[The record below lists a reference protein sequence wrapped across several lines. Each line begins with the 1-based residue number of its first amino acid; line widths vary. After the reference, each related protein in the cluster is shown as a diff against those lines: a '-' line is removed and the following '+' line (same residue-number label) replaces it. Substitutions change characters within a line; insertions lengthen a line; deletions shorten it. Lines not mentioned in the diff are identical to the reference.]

1 MITPGEL
8 ARLLEIPAPTEE
20 QARVIEAPMA
30 PMAVIAGAGS
40 GKSET
45 MAARVVWLVANG
57 FVRPERV
64 LGLTFTRK
72 AAAELGVRVR
82 KRLDK
87 LREVL
92 PGDELERLGGEALFD
107 GEPMVSTYHSYAARL
122 FGDHALREALEPT
135 MRLISP
141 AVAWQICSRVVDAY
155 NGPMDRIDWQPDT
168 VTKAVMELAG
178 DLAEHLRTAEDVRKV
193 GAWLDE
199 RFAAVKKPLKAQRDI
214 LAKHAVREQLM
225 PLIEAYARA
234 KADREVIDH
243 GDQMALAARI
253 AFKHPEVGMIERSR
267 FSVVLLDEYQDTSQ
281 AQLVLLRSLFTGG
294 HPVTAVGDPCQSI
307 YGWRGASA
315 GNLLR
320 FAYDFPLQPGVNG
333 GRPVPAPVVQ
343 LSRSFRNGEQILE
356 AAAKVQE
363 ELRVETKAVPRLIPG
378 AGREGRG
385 RVECALFHTVE
396 DESDRIAARIA
407 GLMAADP
414 ETAPDGGP
422 QAEPLRYSDIAVLA
436 RKRSQFPLIRRA
448 LEARGIPVEVV
459 GLGGLLTVPEVQ
471 DVVATL
477 RVMHDPTAGASLARL
492 LTGPRW
498 RLGPRDLVALGR
510 RARTLAQ
517 DSARDITPPEKPSSG
532 EAPTATPPA
541 DTSTSAASPDAA
553 SSGAV
558 PPGAVPPGAVS
569 PGAVQ
574 SGAVQSGAVPPG
586 AVQSGAV
593 SSGAVPPGVASS
605 GAVSLGAV
613 SSDGV
618 APGEAGPSGEAG
630 PEPVDDPLRQLVGEL
645 NQETG
650 SLVDALDDLG
660 PAEAYS
666 PEGCGRLRR
675 LRDELRGLRSQVGLP
690 LPDLVNEVERALGLD
705 IEVAA
710 RSGLDPVTARADLD
724 AFIDAAATFAG
735 DAEDPTLGA
744 FLAYL
749 KAAETEEFGLEAGR
763 VGETD
768 SVKLLTV
775 HASKGL
781 EWPVVVVP
789 GLSYAPQKNGGPAK
803 GSIFPSPPQN
813 ATRWTANPRVLP
825 FMLRGD
831 RADLPALTGLEKDD
845 LAAFDQACA
854 ERDLREERRL
864 AYVAVTRASS
874 LLITTGYWWGSS
886 GRPLGPSPFLEEIR
900 AICVAGAGSVAVWTD
915 PPEEGAEN
923 PLLAD
928 PEEAQWPLEP
938 GERGQSDITARE
950 RYEAVVEGARMVED
964 EMAGRTRHW
973 AGDAGLSDADRAR
986 MTAWAR
992 DVELLLAERDRGRG
1006 GDGLLVDLPA
1016 HLSVSSLVS
1025 LARDPAALARQI
1037 RRPMPRPPAPYARR
1051 GTAFH
1056 AWLEGRWGQQRLLDP
1071 DELPGAADEGAAD
1084 DAHFA
1089 RLRTRFEES
1098 EWASREPLDIEVPFE
1113 TIIGD
1118 RLIRGRMDAV
1128 FRSPGGGYEVVDWKT
1143 GSPPSGDEARFV
1155 SVQLA
1160 AYRLAWAELTGV
1172 DVAQVS
1178 AAFHYV
1184 SANVTVRPADL
1195 LDAAGL
1201 AALLDGVPA
1210 V

>member
-8 ARLLEIPAPTEE
+8 ARLLEIPEPTEE

-92 PGDELERLGGEALFD
+92 PADELERLGGEALFD

-155 NGPMDRIDWQPDT
+155 DGPMDRIEWQPDT
-168 VTKAVMELAG
+168 VTKAVMELSG
-178 DLAEHLRTAEDVRKV
+178 DLSEHLRTADDVRKV

-199 RFAAVKKPLKAQRDI
+199 RFAALKKPLKAQRDI
-214 LAKHAVREQLM
+214 LARQAVREQMM
-225 PLIEAYARA
+225 PLIEKYGRA

-253 AFKHPEVGMIERSR
+253 AYRHPEVGMIERSR

-281 AQLVLLRSLFTGG
+281 AQLVLLKSLFAGG

-320 FAYDFPLQPGVNG
+320 FAYDFPAQPAVGS

-356 AAAKVQE
+356 AAARIQE
-363 ELRVETKAVPRLIPG
+363 ELRAETEAVPRLIPG

-385 RVECALFHTVE
+385 RVECALFETVE
-396 DESDRIAARIA
+396 DEADRIAGRIA
-407 GLMAADP
+407 GLMTGDP
-414 ETAPDGGP
+414 GVAPDGGP
-422 QAEPLRYSDIAVLA
+422 QPEPLKYSDVAVLA
-436 RKRSQFPLIRRA
+436 RKRSQFPLVRRA

-510 RARTLAQ
+510 RARALAQ
-517 DSARDITPPEKPSSG
+517 ESARDVTPPERPADEPSETAG
-532 EAPTATPPA
+532 DAPDAPEAP
-541 DTSTSAASPDAA
+541 
-553 SSGAV
+553 
-558 PPGAVPPGAVS
+558 
-569 PGAVQ
+569 
-574 SGAVQSGAVPPG
+574 
-586 AVQSGAV
+586 
-593 SSGAVPPGVASS
+593 
-605 GAVSLGAV
+605 
-613 SSDGV
+613 
-618 APGEAGPSGEAG
+618 
-630 PEPVDDPLRQLVGEL
+630 DDPLRQLVSEL

-660 PAEAYS
+660 APEAYS
-666 PEGCGRLRR
+666 PEGYGRLRR

-789 GLSYAPQKNGGPAK
+789 GLSYVPQKNGGPAK

-831 RADLPALTGLEKDD
+831 RADLPPLNGLEKDD
-845 LAAFDQACA
+845 LAAFDQACS

-886 GRPLGPSPFLEEIR
+886 GRPLGPSPFLEEVR
-900 AICVAGAGSVAVWTD
+900 AVCLAGAGTVAVWAD
-915 PPEEGAEN
+915 PPEEGETN

-928 PEEAQWPLEP
+928 PEEAQWPIAP
-938 GERGQSDITARE
+938 GERGRTDASARE
-950 RYEAVVEGARMVED
+950 RYEAVVEAARMVED
-964 EMAGRTRHW
+964 AMAGRNRLW
-973 AGDAGLSDADRAR
+973 AGDDGLSGADRGR

-1006 GDGLLVDLPA
+1006 GDGLLVELPA

-1056 AWLEGRWGQQRLLDP
+1056 TWLEGRWGQQRLLDP

-1084 DAHFA
+1084 DAHLV
-1089 RLRTRFEES
+1089 RLQERFEES
-1098 EWASREPLDIEVPFE
+1098 EWAAREPLDIEVPFE

-1118 RLIRGRMDAV
+1118 RLVRGRMDAV
-1128 FRSPGGGYEVVDWKT
+1128 FRRRGGGYEVVDWKT
-1143 GSPPSGDEARFV
+1143 GRPPSGDEARFA

-1160 AYRLAWAELTGV
+1160 AYRLAWAELAGV
-1172 DVAQVS
+1172 DVGEVS

-1184 SANVTVRPADL
+1184 AANTTVRPADL

-1201 AALLDGVPA
+1201 TALLESVPA
-1210 V
+1210 A

>member
-1 MITPGEL
+1 MITPAEL
-8 ARLLEIPAPTEE
+8 ARLLEIPEPTDE

-72 AAAELGVRVR
+72 AASELGARVR
-82 KRLDK
+82 KRLDR

-92 PGDELERLGGEALFD
+92 PADELERLGGDALFD

-155 NGPMDRIDWQPDT
+155 DGPMDRVDWQPDT
-168 VTKAVMELAG
+168 VTKAVMDLAG

-193 GAWLDE
+193 GRWLDE
-199 RFAAVKKPLKAQRDI
+199 RFAALEKPLKAQRDI
-214 LAKHAVREQLM
+214 LDKHAVREQLM
-225 PLIEAYARA
+225 PLVEAYGRA
-234 KADREVIDH
+234 KAEREVIDH

-253 AFKHPEVGMIERSR
+253 AHRHPEVGMIERSR

-281 AQLVLLRSLFTGG
+281 AQLVLLKSLFGGG

-320 FAYDFPLQPGVNG
+320 FAHDFPLRPGGPG

-343 LSRSFRNGEQILE
+343 LSRSFRNGERILE
-356 AAAKVQE
+356 AAARVQD
-363 ELRVETKAVPRLIPG
+363 ELRAETKAVPRLVPG

-385 RVECALFHTVE
+385 RVECALFETVE
-396 DESDRIAARIA
+396 EEADRIAARIA
-407 GLMAADP
+407 GLMAGDP

-448 LEARGIPVEVV
+448 LEARGVPVEVV

-510 RARTLAQ
+510 RARALAQ
-517 DSARDITPPEKPSSG
+517 EAARDVTPPDGPDGPDAG
-532 EAPTATPPA
+532 EG
-541 DTSTSAASPDAA
+541 AASEEPG
-553 SSGAV
+553 GA
-558 PPGAVPPGAVS
+558 PP
-569 PGAVQ
+569 Q
-574 SGAVQSGAVPPG
+574 
-586 AVQSGAV
+586 
-593 SSGAVPPGVASS
+593 
-605 GAVSLGAV
+605 
-613 SSDGV
+613 DGD
-618 APGEAGPSGEAG
+618 G
-630 PEPVDDPLRQLVGEL
+630 DDPLRRLVGEL
-645 NQETG
+645 NEETG

-660 PAEAYS
+660 PPEAYS
-666 PEGCGRLRR
+666 PEGYGRLRR
-675 LRDELRGLRSQVGLP
+675 LRDELRALRSQVGLP
-690 LPDLVNEVERALGLD
+690 LPDLVGEVERALGLD

-724 AFIDAAATFAG
+724 AFIDAAAAFAG

-781 EWPVVVVP
+781 EWPVVIVP
-789 GLSYAPQKNGGPAK
+789 GLSYVPRKDGGPAK

-831 RADLPALTGLEKDD
+831 RADLPALNGLEKDD
-845 LAAFDQACA
+845 LAAFDRACA

-874 LLITTGYWWGSS
+874 LLIATGYWWGSS
-886 GRPLGPSPFLEEIR
+886 GRPLGPSPFLEEVR
-900 AICVAGAGSVAVWTD
+900 EVCLAGAGSVAAWAD
-915 PPEEGAEN
+915 PPEEGATN
-923 PLLAD
+923 PLLDD
-928 PEEAQWPLEP
+928 PDEAQWPVAP
-938 GERGQSDITARE
+938 GDRGRSTVSARE
-950 RYEAVVEGARMVED
+950 RYEAVVEAARMVED
-964 EMAGRTRHW
+964 AMAGRTRHW

-1006 GDGLLVDLPA
+1006 GDGALVELPA
-1016 HLSVSSLVS
+1016 RLSVSSLVS

-1056 AWLEGRWGQQRLLDP
+1056 AWLESRWGQQRLLDP

-1084 DAHFA
+1084 DAQLE
-1089 RLRTRFEES
+1089 RLRARFEES
-1098 EWASREPLDIEVPFE
+1098 EWASREPVDIEVPFE
-1113 TIIGD
+1113 TVIGD
-1118 RLIRGRMDAV
+1118 RLVRGRMDAV
-1128 FRSPGGGYEVVDWKT
+1128 FRSPDGGYEVVDWKT

-1160 AYRLAWAELTGV
+1160 AYRLAWAELAGV
-1172 DVAQVS
+1172 DVERVS

-1184 SANVTVRPADL
+1184 AANVTVRPADL
-1195 LDAAGL
+1195 LDAEGL
-1201 AALLDGVPA
+1201 AALLESIPA
-1210 V
+1210 A

>member
-8 ARLLEIPAPTEE
+8 ARLLEIPEPTDE
-20 QARVIEAPMA
+20 QARVIEAPLA

-72 AAAELGVRVR
+72 AAAELGARVR
-82 KRLDK
+82 KRLDT

-92 PGDELERLGGEALFD
+92 PGDELERLGGDALFD

-135 MRLISP
+135 MRLVSP

-155 NGPMDRIDWQPDT
+155 DGPMDRVDWQPDT
-168 VTKAVMELAG
+168 VTKAVMDLAG
-178 DLAEHLRTAEDVRKV
+178 DLSEHLRTPEDVRKV

-199 RFAAVKKPLKAQRDI
+199 RFAAVQKPLKAQRDI

-225 PLIEAYARA
+225 PLVEAYGRA
-234 KADREVIDH
+234 KAGREVIDH
-243 GDQMALAARI
+243 GDQMALSARI
-253 AFKHPEVGMIERSR
+253 AYKHPEVGMIERSR

-281 AQLVLLRSLFTGG
+281 AQLVLLKSLFAGG

-320 FAYDFPLQPGVNG
+320 FAHDFPLRPGDSG

-343 LSRSFRNGEQILE
+343 LSRSFRNGERILE
-356 AAAKVQE
+356 AAATVQE
-363 ELRVETKAVPRLIPG
+363 ELRAETKAVPRLIPG

-385 RVECALFHTVE
+385 RVECALLPTVE
-396 DESDRIAARIA
+396 DEADRIAARIA
-407 GLMAADP
+407 QLIAAGAG
-414 ETAPDGGP
+414 TAPDGGP
-422 QAEPLRYSDIAVLA
+422 QPEPLRYADVAVLA
-436 RKRSQFPLIRRA
+436 RKRSQFPLLRRA

-510 RARTLAQ
+510 RARVLAQ
-517 DSARDITPPEKPSSG
+517 DAARDVTPPEKP
-532 EAPTATPPA
+532 
-541 DTSTSAASPDAA
+541 
-553 SSGAV
+553 
-558 PPGAVPPGAVS
+558 
-569 PGAVQ
+569 
-574 SGAVQSGAVPPG
+574 
-586 AVQSGAV
+586 
-593 SSGAVPPGVASS
+593 
-605 GAVSLGAV
+605 
-613 SSDGV
+613 
-618 APGEAGPSGEAG
+618 EAGEG
-630 PEPVDDPLRQLVGEL
+630 PEPEAPGDQPAQPEQPAQPAQDGEDPLRQLVSEL

-660 PAEAYS
+660 PPDSYS
-666 PEGCGRLRR
+666 PEGYGRLRR
-675 LRDELRGLRSQVGLP
+675 LRDELRTLRGQVGLP

-789 GLSYAPQKNGGPAK
+789 GLAYAPQKNGAPAK

-831 RADLPALTGLEKDD
+831 RADLPPLTGLEKDD
-845 LAAFDQACA
+845 LAAFDRACL

-874 LLITTGYWWGSS
+874 LLIATGYWWGSS
-886 GRPLGPSPFLEEIR
+886 GRPLGPSPFLEEVR
-900 AICVAGAGSVAVWTD
+900 AVCLAGAGSVALWAD
-915 PPEEGAEN
+915 PPEEGAAN
-923 PLLAD
+923 PLLAEPD
-928 PEEAQWPLEP
+928 EGQWPVAP
-938 GERGQSDITARE
+938 GDRGRSDVSARD
-950 RYEAVVEGARMVED
+950 RYEAVVEAARMVGD

-973 AGDAGLSDADRAR
+973 AGDTGLADADRAR

-1006 GDGLLVDLPA
+1006 GDGLLVELPA

-1056 AWLEGRWGQQRLLDP
+1056 AWLESRWGQQRLLDP

-1084 DAHFA
+1084 DAHLE
-1089 RLRTRFEES
+1089 RLRSRFEES
-1098 EWASREPLDIEVPFE
+1098 EWAAREPLDIEVPFE

-1118 RLIRGRMDAV
+1118 RLVRGRMDAV
-1128 FRSPGGGYEVVDWKT
+1128 FRSGGGGYEVVDWKT
-1143 GSPPSGDEARFV
+1143 GKPPSGDEERFAA
-1155 SVQLA
+1155 VQLA
-1160 AYRLAWAELTGV
+1160 AYRLAWAELAGV
-1172 DVAQVS
+1172 DVEQVS

-1184 SANVTVRPADL
+1184 AANVTVRPADL

-1210 V
+1210 A

>member
-82 KRLDK
+82 KRLDR

-155 NGPMDRIDWQPDT
+155 HGPMDRIDWQPDT
-168 VTKAVMELAG
+168 VTKAVMELSG
-178 DLAEHLRTAEDVRKV
+178 DLSEHLRTAEDVRRV

-199 RFAAVKKPLKAQRDI
+199 RLAVVKKPLKAQRDI

-225 PLIEAYARA
+225 PLIEAYGRA

-253 AFKHPEVGMIERSR
+253 AYKHPEVGMIERSR

-281 AQLVLLRSLFTGG
+281 AQLVLLTSLFAGG

-320 FAYDFPLQPGVNG
+320 FAHDFPLQPAAAPG
-333 GRPVPAPVVQ
+333 GRPVAAPVVQ

-356 AAAKVQE
+356 AAARVQE
-363 ELRVETKAVPRLIPG
+363 ELRAETRSVPRLIPG

-385 RVECALFHTVE
+385 RVECALFPTVE
-396 DESDRIAARIA
+396 DEADRVAARIA
-407 GLMAADP
+407 GLMAGDP

-422 QAEPLRYSDIAVLA
+422 QAEPLRYSDVAVLA

-510 RARTLAQ
+510 RARALAQ
-517 DSARDITPPEKPSSG
+517 ESARDITRPDPAPAAAPEEGPGPAAPGEGLGPASG
-532 EAPTATPPA
+532 TVLGSVSTAEPGPASATAPGPASGATSG
-541 DTSTSAASPDAA
+541 DESGAAPREGADAA
-553 SSGAV
+553 SDA
-558 PPGAVPPGAVS
+558 AF
-569 PGAVQ
+569 
-574 SGAVQSGAVPPG
+574 
-586 AVQSGAV
+586 
-593 SSGAVPPGVASS
+593 GVASVE
-605 GAVSLGAV
+605 GTGEG
-613 SSDGV
+613 DG
-618 APGEAGPSGEAG
+618 G
-630 PEPVDDPLRQLVGEL
+630 DDPLRQLVSEL

-660 PAEAYS
+660 PPDAFS
-666 PEGCGRLRR
+666 PEGYGRLRR
-675 LRDELRGLRSQVGLP
+675 LRDELRALRGQVGLP
-690 LPDLVNEVERALGLD
+690 LPDLANEVERALGLD

-789 GLSYAPQKNGGPAK
+789 GLAYTPQKNGSPAK

-845 LAAFDQACA
+845 LSVFDQACS

-886 GRPLGPSPFLEEIR
+886 GRPLGPSPFLEEVR
-900 AICVAGAGSVAVWTD
+900 AVCLAGAGSVAVWAD
-915 PPEEGAEN
+915 PPEEGAAN

-928 PEEAQWPLEP
+928 PEEAQWPIAP
-938 GERGQSDITARE
+938 GERGRSDLSARA

-973 AGDAGLSDADRAR
+973 AGDTGLSDADRGR

-1006 GDGLLVDLPA
+1006 GDGLLVELPA

-1056 AWLEGRWGQQRLLDP
+1056 TWLEGRWGQQRLLDP

-1084 DAHFA
+1084 DAHLA
-1089 RLRTRFEES
+1089 TLRERFERS
-1098 EWASREPLDIEVPFE
+1098 EWAAREPLDIEVPFE

-1118 RLIRGRMDAV
+1118 RLVRGRMDAV
-1128 FRSPGGGYEVVDWKT
+1128 FRSRDGGYEVVDWKT
-1143 GSPPSGDEARFV
+1143 GAPPRGDEARF
-1155 SVQLA
+1155 SAVQLA
-1160 AYRLAWAELTGV
+1160 AYRLAWAELAGV
-1172 DVAQVS
+1172 DVARVS

-1184 SANVTVRPADL
+1184 SAEVTVRPADL

-1210 V
+1210 A

>member
-8 ARLLEIPAPTEE
+8 ARLLEIPAPTDE

-155 NGPMDRIDWQPDT
+155 NGPMDRIEWQPDT
-168 VTKAVMELAG
+168 VTKAVMELSG
-178 DLAEHLRTAEDVRKV
+178 DLSEHLRTAEDVRKV
-193 GAWLDE
+193 GTWLDE
-199 RFAAVKKPLKAQRDI
+199 RFAMVKKPLKAQRDI

-225 PLIEAYARA
+225 PLIGAYGRA

-253 AFKHPEVGMIERSR
+253 AHKHPEVGLIERSR

-281 AQLVLLRSLFTGG
+281 AQLVLLKSLFAAG

-320 FAYDFPLQPGVNG
+320 FAYDFPSQQGVAG
-333 GRPVPAPVVQ
+333 ARPVPAPVVQ

-356 AAAKVQE
+356 AAARVQE
-363 ELRVETKAVPRLIPG
+363 ELRAETKAVPRLIPG

-385 RVECALFHTVE
+385 RVECALFPTVE
-396 DESDRIAARIA
+396 DEADRVAARIA

-422 QAEPLRYSDIAVLA
+422 QPEPLQYSDVAVLA

-477 RVMHDPTAGASLARL
+477 RAMHDPTAGASLARL

-517 DSARDITPPEKPSSG
+517 EAARDVTPPEKTAGPSN
-532 EAPTATPPA
+532 APSDAPPGVSS
-541 DTSTSAASPDAA
+541 DA
-553 SSGAV
+553 SSG
-558 PPGAVPPGAVS
+558 
-569 PGAVQ
+569 
-574 SGAVQSGAVPPG
+574 
-586 AVQSGAV
+586 
-593 SSGAVPPGVASS
+593 
-605 GAVSLGAV
+605 V
-613 SSDGV
+613 SSDGPPDV
-618 APGEAGPSGEAG
+618 SSDAPSGGEGDGAG
-630 PEPVDDPLRQLVGEL
+630 AADDPLRQLVSEL

-660 PAEAYS
+660 PRETYS
-666 PEGCGRLRR
+666 PEGFGRLRR
-675 LRDELRGLRSQVGLP
+675 LRDELRMLRSQVGLP

-763 VGETD
+763 VGETN

-789 GLSYAPQKNGGPAK
+789 GLSFVPQKNGAPAK

-831 RADLPALTGLEKDD
+831 RADLPPLTGLEKDD
-845 LAAFDQACA
+845 LAAFDQACS

-874 LLITTGYWWGSS
+874 LLVTTGYWWGAS
-886 GRPLGPSPFLEEIR
+886 GRPLGPSPFLEEVR
-900 AICVAGAGSVAVWTD
+900 AVCLAGAGSVAVWAE

-928 PEEAQWPLEP
+928 PDEAQWPTAP
-938 GERGQSDITARE
+938 GERGQSDISARA
-950 RYEAVVEGARMVED
+950 RYEAVVEAARMVED
-964 EMAGRTRHW
+964 EMTGRTRHW
-973 AGDAGLSDADRAR
+973 AGDTGLSEADRGR

-1006 GDGLLVDLPA
+1006 GDGLLVELPA

-1037 RRPMPRPPAPYARR
+1037 RRPM
-1051 GTAFH
+1051 
-1056 AWLEGRWGQQRLLDP
+1056 
-1071 DELPGAADEGAAD
+1071 
-1084 DAHFA
+1084 
-1089 RLRTRFEES
+1089 
-1098 EWASREPLDIEVPFE
+1098 
-1113 TIIGD
+1113 
-1118 RLIRGRMDAV
+1118 
-1128 FRSPGGGYEVVDWKT
+1128 
-1143 GSPPSGDEARFV
+1143 
-1155 SVQLA
+1155 
-1160 AYRLAWAELTGV
+1160 
-1172 DVAQVS
+1172 
-1178 AAFHYV
+1178 
-1184 SANVTVRPADL
+1184 
-1195 LDAAGL
+1195 
-1201 AALLDGVPA
+1201 
-1210 V
+1210 

>member
-8 ARLLEIPAPTEE
+8 ARLLEIPEPTKE

-155 NGPMDRIDWQPDT
+155 HGPMDRIEWQPDT

-178 DLAEHLRTAEDVRKV
+178 DLSEHLRTADDVRKV
-193 GAWLDE
+193 GTWLDE
-199 RFAAVKKPLKAQRDI
+199 RFAVVKKPLKAQRDI
-214 LAKHAVREQLM
+214 LAKQAVREQLM
-225 PLIEAYARA
+225 PLIEAYGRA

-253 AFKHPEVGMIERSR
+253 AYKHPEVGMIERSR

-281 AQLVLLRSLFTGG
+281 AQLVLLKSLFTGG

-320 FAYDFPLQPGVNG
+320 FAYDFPSQAGIAG

-343 LSRSFRNGEQILE
+343 LSRSFRNGEQILD
-356 AAAKVQE
+356 AAAKIQE
-363 ELRVETKAVPRLIPG
+363 ELRAETKAVPRLIPG

-385 RVECALFHTVE
+385 RVECALFDTVE
-396 DESDRIAARIA
+396 DEAERIAARIA

-422 QAEPLRYSDIAVLA
+422 PAGGEGLEYGDIAVLA

-471 DVVATL
+471 DVVATM

-510 RARTLAQ
+510 RARALAQ
-517 DSARDITPPEKPSSG
+517 DAARDITPPETAQPEQTPPDESPTGTG
-532 EAPTATPPA
+532 EAAETGETAETA
-541 DTSTSAASPDAA
+541 
-553 SSGAV
+553 
-558 PPGAVPPGAVS
+558 
-569 PGAVQ
+569 
-574 SGAVQSGAVPPG
+574 
-586 AVQSGAV
+586 
-593 SSGAVPPGVASS
+593 
-605 GAVSLGAV
+605 
-613 SSDGV
+613 
-618 APGEAGPSGEAG
+618 
-630 PEPVDDPLRQLVGEL
+630 DDPLRQLVSEL

-660 PAEAYS
+660 PPEAYS
-666 PEGCGRLRR
+666 PEGRARLRR
-675 LRDELRGLRSQVGLP
+675 LRDELRMLRGQVGLP
-690 LPDLVNEVERALGLD
+690 LPDLVSEVERALGLD

-763 VGETD
+763 VGETN

-789 GLSYAPQKNGGPAK
+789 GLSSVPQKNGAPAK

-831 RADLPALTGLEKDD
+831 RADLPPLNGLEKDD
-845 LAAFDQACA
+845 LAAFDDACA

-864 AYVAVTRASS
+864 AYVAVTRAST
-874 LLITTGYWWGSS
+874 LLIATGYWWGSS
-886 GRPLGPSPFLEEIR
+886 GRPLGPSPFLEEIH
-900 AICVAGAGSVAVWTD
+900 AVCVTGAGSVPVWAD
-915 PPEEGAEN
+915 PPEEGTAN

-928 PEEAQWPLEP
+928 PDEAQWPIAP
-938 GERGQSDITARE
+938 GDRGGSDATSRE
-950 RYEAVVEGARMVED
+950 RYEAVVEAARMVED

-973 AGDAGLSDADRAR
+973 AGHEGLSDADRGR

-1006 GDGLLVDLPA
+1006 GDGLLVELPA

-1037 RRPMPRPPAPYARR
+1037 RRPMPRPPAPYVRR

-1056 AWLEGRWGQQRLLDP
+1056 AWLESRWGQQRLLDP

-1084 DAHFA
+1084 DAQLA
-1089 RLRTRFEES
+1089 RLRSRFEES

-1128 FRSPGGGYEVVDWKT
+1128 FRSGGGGYEIVDWKT
-1143 GSPPSGDEARFV
+1143 GSPPSGDEARFA

-1160 AYRLAWAELTGV
+1160 AYRMAWAELAGV
-1172 DVAQVS
+1172 DVGQVS

-1195 LDAAGL
+1195 LDAEGL
-1201 AALLDGVPA
+1201 AALLETVPA
-1210 V
+1210 A

>member
-1 MITPGEL
+1 MITPAEL
-8 ARLLEIPAPTEE
+8 ARLLEIPEPTDE

-72 AAAELGVRVR
+72 AASELGARVR
-82 KRLDK
+82 KRLDR

-92 PGDELERLGGEALFD
+92 PADELERLGGDALFD

-155 NGPMDRIDWQPDT
+155 DGPMDRVDWQPDT
-168 VTKAVMELAG
+168 VTKAVMDLAG

-193 GAWLDE
+193 GRWLDE
-199 RFAAVKKPLKAQRDI
+199 RFAALEKPLKAQRDI
-214 LAKHAVREQLM
+214 LDKHAVREQLM
-225 PLIEAYARA
+225 PLVEAYGRA
-234 KADREVIDH
+234 KAEREVIDH

-253 AFKHPEVGMIERSR
+253 AHRHPEVGMIERSR

-281 AQLVLLRSLFTGG
+281 AQLVLLKSLFGGG

-320 FAYDFPLQPGVNG
+320 FAHDFPLRPGGPG

-343 LSRSFRNGEQILE
+343 LSRSFRNGERILE
-356 AAAKVQE
+356 AAARVQD
-363 ELRVETKAVPRLIPG
+363 ELRAETKAVPRLVPG

-385 RVECALFHTVE
+385 RVECALFETVE
-396 DESDRIAARIA
+396 EEADRIAARIA
-407 GLMAADP
+407 GLMAGDP

-422 QAEPLRYSDIAVLA
+422 QAEQLRYSDIAVLA

-448 LEARGIPVEVV
+448 LEARGVPVEVV

-510 RARTLAQ
+510 RARALAQ
-517 DSARDITPPEKPSSG
+517 EAARDVTPPDGPDAG
-532 EAPTATPPA
+532 EG
-541 DTSTSAASPDAA
+541 AASEEPGDA
-553 SSGAV
+553 
-558 PPGAVPPGAVS
+558 PP
-569 PGAVQ
+569 Q
-574 SGAVQSGAVPPG
+574 
-586 AVQSGAV
+586 
-593 SSGAVPPGVASS
+593 
-605 GAVSLGAV
+605 
-613 SSDGV
+613 DGD
-618 APGEAGPSGEAG
+618 G
-630 PEPVDDPLRQLVGEL
+630 DDPLRRLVGEL
-645 NQETG
+645 NEETG

-660 PAEAYS
+660 PPEAYS
-666 PEGCGRLRR
+666 PEGYGRLRR
-675 LRDELRGLRSQVGLP
+675 LRDELRALRSQVGLP
-690 LPDLVNEVERALGLD
+690 LPDLVGEVERALGLD

-724 AFIDAAATFAG
+724 AFIDAAAAFAG

-781 EWPVVVVP
+781 EWPVVIVP
-789 GLSYAPQKNGGPAK
+789 GLSYVPRKDGGPAK

-831 RADLPALTGLEKDD
+831 RADLPALNGLEKDD
-845 LAAFDQACA
+845 LAAFDRACA

-874 LLITTGYWWGSS
+874 LLIATGYWWGSS
-886 GRPLGPSPFLEEIR
+886 GRPLGPSPFLEEVR
-900 AICVAGAGSVAVWTD
+900 EVCLAGAGSVAAWAD
-915 PPEEGAEN
+915 PPEEGATN
-923 PLLAD
+923 PLLDD
-928 PEEAQWPLEP
+928 PDEAQWPVAP
-938 GERGQSDITARE
+938 GDRGRSTVSARE
-950 RYEAVVEGARMVED
+950 RYEAVVEAARMVED
-964 EMAGRTRHW
+964 AMAGRTRHW
-973 AGDAGLSDADRAR
+973 AGDEGLSDADRAR

-1006 GDGLLVDLPA
+1006 GDGTLVELPA
-1016 HLSVSSLVS
+1016 QLSVSSLVS

-1056 AWLEGRWGQQRLLDP
+1056 AWLESRWGQQRLLDP

-1084 DAHFA
+1084 DAQLE
-1089 RLRTRFEES
+1089 RLRARFEES
-1098 EWASREPLDIEVPFE
+1098 EWASREPVDIEVPFE
-1113 TIIGD
+1113 TVIGD
-1118 RLIRGRMDAV
+1118 RLVRGRMDAV
-1128 FRSPGGGYEVVDWKT
+1128 FRSPDGGYEVVDWKT

-1160 AYRLAWAELTGV
+1160 AYRLAWAELAGV
-1172 DVAQVS
+1172 DVERVS

-1184 SANVTVRPADL
+1184 AANVTVRPADL
-1195 LDAAGL
+1195 LDAEGL
-1201 AALLDGVPA
+1201 AALLESIPA
-1210 V
+1210 A

>member
-8 ARLLEIPAPTEE
+8 ARLLEIPEPTEE

-155 NGPMDRIDWQPDT
+155 DGPMDRIEWQPDT
-168 VTKAVMELAG
+168 VTKAVMELSG
-178 DLAEHLRTAEDVRKV
+178 DLAEHLRTADDVRKV

-214 LAKHAVREQLM
+214 LARQAVREQLM
-225 PLIEAYARA
+225 PLIEKYGRA

-253 AFKHPEVGMIERSR
+253 AYRHPEVGMIERSR

-281 AQLVLLRSLFTGG
+281 AQLVLLKSLFAGG

-320 FAYDFPLQPGVNG
+320 FAYDFPSQPAVGE
-333 GRPVPAPVVQ
+333 RKPVPAPVVQ

-356 AAAKVQE
+356 AAARIQE
-363 ELRVETKAVPRLIPG
+363 ELRAETRAVPRLVPG

-385 RVECALFHTVE
+385 RVECALFATVE
-396 DESDRIAARIA
+396 DEADRIAGRIA
-407 GLMAADP
+407 GLMAGDP
-414 ETAPDGGP
+414 AVAPDGGA
-422 QAEPLRYSDIAVLA
+422 QAEPLQYSDVAVLA

-510 RARTLAQ
+510 RARALAQ
-517 DSARDITPPEKPSSG
+517 EAARDVTPPERG
-532 EAPTATPPA
+532 EGDPPA
-541 DTSTSAASPDAA
+541 DADPADRAAPDGAAGPDAA
-553 SSGAV
+553 
-558 PPGAVPPGAVS
+558 
-569 PGAVQ
+569 
-574 SGAVQSGAVPPG
+574 
-586 AVQSGAV
+586 
-593 SSGAVPPGVASS
+593 
-605 GAVSLGAV
+605 
-613 SSDGV
+613 
-618 APGEAGPSGEAG
+618 GPDAA
-630 PEPVDDPLRQLVGEL
+630 DDPLRQLVSEL

-660 PAEAYS
+660 APEAYS
-666 PEGCGRLRR
+666 PEGYGRLRR

-789 GLSYAPQKNGGPAK
+789 GLSYVPQKNGGPAK

-831 RADLPALTGLEKDD
+831 RADLPPLNGLEKDD
-845 LAAFDQACA
+845 LAAFDRACS

-886 GRPLGPSPFLEEIR
+886 GRPLGPSPFLEEVR
-900 AICVAGAGSVAVWTD
+900 AVCLAGAGTVAVWAD
-915 PPEEGAEN
+915 PPEEGETN

-928 PEEAQWPLEP
+928 PEEAQWPIPP
-938 GERGQSDITARE
+938 GERGRADASARE
-950 RYEAVVEGARMVED
+950 RYEAVVEAARMVED
-964 EMAGRTRHW
+964 AMAGRNRLW
-973 AGDAGLSDADRAR
+973 AGDEGLSDADRGR

-1006 GDGLLVDLPA
+1006 GDGLLVELPA

-1084 DAHFA
+1084 DAHLL
-1089 RLRTRFEES
+1089 RLQERFEES
-1098 EWASREPLDIEVPFE
+1098 EWAAREPLDIEVPFE

-1128 FRSPGGGYEVVDWKT
+1128 FRRRGGGYEIVDWKT
-1143 GSPPSGDEARFV
+1143 GRPPSGDDARFAA
-1155 SVQLA
+1155 VQLA
-1160 AYRLAWAELTGV
+1160 AYRLAWAELAGV
-1172 DVAQVS
+1172 EVDQVS

-1184 SANVTVRPADL
+1184 AANTTVRPADL

-1201 AALLDGVPA
+1201 AALLESVPA
-1210 V
+1210 A

>member
-1 MITPGEL
+1 MITPAEL
-8 ARLLEIPAPTEE
+8 ARLLEIPEPTDE
-20 QARVIEAPMA
+20 QARVIEAPLA

-72 AAAELGVRVR
+72 AAAELGARVR
-82 KRLDK
+82 KRLDT

-92 PGDELERLGGEALFD
+92 PDDELERLGGESLFD

-155 NGPMDRIDWQPDT
+155 DGPMDLVEWQPDT

-178 DLAEHLRTAEDVRKV
+178 DLSEHLRTADDVRKV
-193 GAWLDE
+193 GTWLGE

-214 LAKHAVREQLM
+214 LARQAVREQLL
-225 PLIEAYARA
+225 PLIEAYGRA
-234 KADREVIDH
+234 KADREVVDH

-253 AFKHPEVGMIERSR
+253 AHRHPDVGMIERSR

-281 AQLVLLRSLFTGG
+281 AQLVLLKSLFAGG

-320 FAYDFPLQPGVNG
+320 FAYDFPLRPGVAG
-333 GRPVPAPVVQ
+333 GRPTPAPVVQ
-343 LSRSFRNGEQILE
+343 LSRSFRNGEKILE
-356 AAAKVQE
+356 AAARVQD
-363 ELRVETKAVPRLIPG
+363 ELRAETKAVPRLIPG
-378 AGREGRG
+378 SGREGRG
-385 RVECALFHTVE
+385 RVECALFTTVE
-396 DESDRIAARIA
+396 EEADRIAARIA
-407 GLMAADP
+407 GLMTAADP
-414 ETAPDGGP
+414 DTAPDGGP
-422 QAEPLRYSDIAVLA
+422 HSTPLRYGDIAVLA

-477 RVMHDPTAGASLARL
+477 RTMHDPTAGASLARL

-517 DSARDITPPEKPSSG
+517 EAARDITRPETSEPEGPPDDPPSETPPSDDPSS
-532 EAPTATPPA
+532 
-541 DTSTSAASPDAA
+541 
-553 SSGAV
+553 
-558 PPGAVPPGAVS
+558 
-569 PGAVQ
+569 
-574 SGAVQSGAVPPG
+574 
-586 AVQSGAV
+586 
-593 SSGAVPPGVASS
+593 
-605 GAVSLGAV
+605 
-613 SSDGV
+613 
-618 APGEAGPSGEAG
+618 
-630 PEPVDDPLRQLVGEL
+630 DPLRQLVSEL

-660 PAEAYS
+660 PPQAYS
-666 PEGCGRLRR
+666 PEGYGRLRR
-675 LRDELRGLRSQVGLP
+675 LRDELRTLRGQVGLP

-724 AFIDAAATFAG
+724 AFIDAATTFAG

-781 EWPVVVVP
+781 EWPVVIVP
-789 GLSYAPQKNGGPAK
+789 GLSYVPQKNGAPAK

-831 RADLPALTGLEKDD
+831 RADLPPLNGLEKDD
-845 LAAFDQACA
+845 LTAFDEACS

-874 LLITTGYWWGSS
+874 LLIATGYWWGSS
-886 GRPLGPSPFLEEIR
+886 GRPLGPSPYLEEIR
-900 AICVAGAGSVAVWTD
+900 TVCMAGAGTVVEWAD
-915 PPEEGAEN
+915 PPEENAPN

-928 PEEAQWPLEP
+928 ADEAQWPVAP
-938 GERGQSDITARE
+938 GERGGSDITARQ
-950 RYEAVVEGARMVED
+950 RYEAVVEAARMVED
-964 EMAGRTRHW
+964 EIAGRTRHW
-973 AGDAGLSDADRAR
+973 AGHAGLSDADRAL

-1006 GDGLLVDLPA
+1006 GDGTLVELPA
-1016 HLSVSSLVS
+1016 NLTVSSLVS

-1037 RRPMPRPPAPYARR
+1037 RRPMPRPPAPYVRR

-1056 AWLEGRWGQQRLLDP
+1056 AWLESRWGQQRLLDP

-1084 DAHFA
+1084 DAQLA
-1089 RLRTRFEES
+1089 RLRARFEES
-1098 EWASREPLDIEVPFE
+1098 EWAAREPLDIEVPFE

-1128 FRSPGGGYEVVDWKT
+1128 FRSSDGDYEIVDWKT
-1143 GSPPSGDEARFV
+1143 GAPPSGDEARFA

-1160 AYRLAWAELTGV
+1160 AYRLAWAELAGV
-1172 DVAQVS
+1172 DVARVS

-1184 SANVTVRPADL
+1184 AANLTVRPADL
-1195 LDAAGL
+1195 LDAQGL
-1201 AALLDGVPA
+1201 AALLDTVPA
-1210 V
+1210 A

>member
-1 MITPGEL
+1 M

-199 RFAAVKKPLKAQRDI
+199 RLAVVKKPLKAQRDI

-234 KADREVIDH
+234 KADREVVDH

-320 FAYDFPLQPGVNG
+320 FAYDFPLRPGVDG

-363 ELRVETKAVPRLIPG
+363 ELRAETKAVPRLIPG

-471 DVVATL
+471 DIVATL

-517 DSARDITPPEKPSSG
+517 ESARDITPPEQPPPG
-532 EAPTATPPA
+532 EASA
-541 DTSTSAASPDAA
+541 DTAPDAVPPD
-553 SSGAV
+553 AV
-558 PPGAVPPGAVS
+558 PPGEGA
-569 PGAVQ
+569 P
-574 SGAVQSGAVPPG
+574 
-586 AVQSGAV
+586 
-593 SSGAVPPGVASS
+593 
-605 GAVSLGAV
+605 
-613 SSDGV
+613 
-618 APGEAGPSGEAG
+618 EA
-630 PEPVDDPLRQLVGEL
+630 VDDPLRQLVGEL

-660 PAEAYS
+660 AAEAYS
-666 PEGCGRLRR
+666 PEGYGRLRR

-831 RADLPALTGLEKDD
+831 RADLPPLTGLEKDD

-886 GRPLGPSPFLEEIR
+886 GRPLGPSPFLEEVR
-900 AICVAGAGSVAVWTD
+900 AVCVAGAGSVAVWTE

-928 PEEAQWPLEP
+928 PEEAQWPIAP

-973 AGDAGLSDADRAR
+973 AGDTGLSDADRAR

-1006 GDGLLVDLPA
+1006 GDGLLVELPA

-1089 RLRTRFEES
+1089 RLRSRFEES

-1172 DVAQVS
+1172 DVSQVS

-1195 LDAAGL
+1195 LDATGL

>member
-8 ARLLEIPAPTEE
+8 ARLLEIPEPTEE

-72 AAAELGVRVR
+72 AAAELGARVR

-155 NGPMDRIDWQPDT
+155 NGPMDGIDWQPDT

-225 PLIEAYARA
+225 PLIEAYGRA

-253 AFKHPEVGMIERSR
+253 AARHPEVGLIERSR

-281 AQLVLLRSLFTGG
+281 AQLVLLRSLFAGG

-320 FAYDFPLQPGVNG
+320 FAYDFPLRPGVDG
-333 GRPVPAPVVQ
+333 GRPTPAPVVQ

-356 AAAKVQE
+356 AAARVQD
-363 ELRVETKAVPRLIPG
+363 ELRADTKAVPRLIPG

-385 RVECALFHTVE
+385 RVECALFPTVE
-396 DESDRIAARIA
+396 DEADRIAGRVA

-422 QAEPLRYSDIAVLA
+422 QAEPLRYSDVAVLA

-510 RARTLAQ
+510 RARALAQ
-517 DSARDITPPEKPSSG
+517 ESARDITPPEPAPEPAAPEAAASEPAG
-532 EAPTATPPA
+532 EEPPP
-541 DTSTSAASPDAA
+541 DGSAA
-553 SSGAV
+553 
-558 PPGAVPPGAVS
+558 
-569 PGAVQ
+569 
-574 SGAVQSGAVPPG
+574 
-586 AVQSGAV
+586 
-593 SSGAVPPGVASS
+593 
-605 GAVSLGAV
+605 
-613 SSDGV
+613 DG
-618 APGEAGPSGEAG
+618 
-630 PEPVDDPLRQLVGEL
+630 DPLRQLVGEL

-660 PAEAYS
+660 PPEAYS
-666 PEGCGRLRR
+666 PEGYGRLRR

-690 LPDLVNEVERALGLD
+690 LPDLVTEVERALGLD

-744 FLAYL
+744 LLAYL
-749 KAAETEEFGLEAGR
+749 KAAESEEFGLEAGR

-789 GLSYAPQKNGGPAK
+789 GLSYVPQKNGGPAK

-831 RADLPALTGLEKDD
+831 RADLPPLTGLDKDD
-845 LAAFDQACA
+845 LAAFDQACS

-874 LLITTGYWWGSS
+874 LLITTGYWWGAS
-886 GRPLGPSPFLEEIR
+886 GRPLGPSPFLEEVR
-900 AICVAGAGSVAVWTD
+900 AVCVAGAGSVAVWTD
-915 PPEEGAEN
+915 PPEEGAAN

-928 PEEAQWPLEP
+928 PEEAQWPVAP
-938 GERGQSDITARE
+938 GERGHSDLTARE
-950 RYEAVVEGARMVED
+950 RYAAVVEAARMVED
-964 EMAGRTRHW
+964 EMAGRTRRW
-973 AGDAGLSDADRAR
+973 AGDSGLSDADRAR

-1006 GDGLLVDLPA
+1006 GNGLLVELPA

-1056 AWLEGRWGQQRLLDP
+1056 AWLESRWGQQRLLDP

-1084 DAHFA
+1084 DSQLE

-1098 EWASREPLDIEVPFE
+1098 EWAEREPLDIEVPFE
-1113 TIIGD
+1113 TVIGD
-1118 RLIRGRMDAV
+1118 RLVRGRMDAV

-1184 SANVTVRPADL
+1184 GANVTVRPADL

-1210 V
+1210 A

>member
-20 QARVIEAPMA
+20 QTRVIEAPMA

-72 AAAELGVRVR
+72 AAAELGARVR
-82 KRLDK
+82 KRLDR

-155 NGPMDRIDWQPDT
+155 HGPMDRIEWQPDT
-168 VTKAVMELAG
+168 VTKAVMELSG
-178 DLAEHLRTAEDVRKV
+178 DLSEHLRTAEDVRKV

-199 RFAAVKKPLKAQRDI
+199 RLAVVKKPLKAQRDI

-225 PLIEAYARA
+225 PLIEAYGRA

-253 AFKHPEVGMIERSR
+253 AYRHPEVGMIERSR

-281 AQLVLLRSLFTGG
+281 AQLVLLKSLFAGG

-320 FAYDFPLQPGVNG
+320 FAYDFPSQPAAAPG
-333 GRPVPAPVVQ
+333 GRPVAAPVVQ

-356 AAAKVQE
+356 AAARVQE
-363 ELRVETKAVPRLIPG
+363 ELRAETQAVPRLVPG

-385 RVECALFHTVE
+385 RVECALFPTVE
-396 DESDRIAARIA
+396 DEADRIAARIA
-407 GLMAADP
+407 GLMASDP
-414 ETAPDGGP
+414 GTAPDGGP
-422 QAEPLRYSDIAVLA
+422 QTEPLRYSDVAVLA

-510 RARTLAQ
+510 RARALAQ
-517 DSARDITPPEKPSSG
+517 ESARDITRPDPAAAPQEGPGSEPGGGLAPASG
-532 EAPTATPPA
+532 SGSAGVPTAEPA
-541 DTSTSAASPDAA
+541 PASAPATASATAPAPASGGEPGEGSDPASGSVPTAASEPA
-553 SSGAV
+553 SE
-558 PPGAVPPGAVS
+558 P
-569 PGAVQ
+569 
-574 SGAVQSGAVPPG
+574 
-586 AVQSGAV
+586 
-593 SSGAVPPGVASS
+593 AS
-605 GAVSLGAV
+605 
-613 SSDGV
+613 GV
-618 APGEAGPSGEAG
+618 APGEGEAG
-630 PEPVDDPLRQLVGEL
+630 DDPLRQLVSEL

-660 PAEAYS
+660 APDAFS
-666 PEGCGRLRR
+666 PEGYGRLRR
-675 LRDELRGLRSQVGLP
+675 LRDELRVLRGQVGLP
-690 LPDLVNEVERALGLD
+690 LPDLVNEAERALGLD

-789 GLSYAPQKNGGPAK
+789 GLAFTPQKNGSPAK

-845 LAAFDQACA
+845 LSAFDQACS

-886 GRPLGPSPFLEEIR
+886 GRPLGPSPFLEEVR
-900 AICVAGAGSVAVWTD
+900 AVCLAGAGSVAAWAD
-915 PPEEGAEN
+915 PPEEGAAN

-928 PEEAQWPLEP
+928 PEEAQWPAAP
-938 GERGQSDITARE
+938 GERGRSDVSARA

-973 AGDAGLSDADRAR
+973 AGNSGLSDADRGR

-1006 GDGLLVDLPA
+1006 GDGLLVELPA

-1084 DAHFA
+1084 DAHLA
-1089 RLRTRFEES
+1089 TLRERFERS
-1098 EWASREPLDIEVPFE
+1098 EWAAREPLDVEVPFE

-1118 RLIRGRMDAV
+1118 RLVRGRMDAV
-1128 FRSPGGGYEVVDWKT
+1128 FRSRDGGYEVVDWKT
-1143 GSPPSGDEARFV
+1143 GSPPRGEEARFAA
-1155 SVQLA
+1155 VQLA
-1160 AYRLAWAELTGV
+1160 AYRLAWAQLAGV
-1172 DVAQVS
+1172 AVEQVS

-1184 SANVTVRPADL
+1184 SAEVTVRPADL

-1210 V
+1210 A

>member
-8 ARLLEIPAPTEE
+8 ARLLEIPEPTEE

-155 NGPMDRIDWQPDT
+155 DGPMDRIDWQPDT

-199 RFAAVKKPLKAQRDI
+199 RLAVVKKPLKAQRDI

-225 PLIEAYARA
+225 PLIGAYARA

-253 AFKHPEVGMIERSR
+253 ASRHPEVGMIERSR

-281 AQLVLLRSLFTGG
+281 AQLVLLRSLFAGG

-320 FAYDFPLQPGVNG
+320 FAYDFPLLPGAAG

-356 AAAKVQE
+356 AAARVQE
-363 ELRVETKAVPRLIPG
+363 ELRAETKAVPRLVPG

-385 RVECALFHTVE
+385 RVECALFPTVE
-396 DESDRIAARIA
+396 DEADRIAGRIA

-414 ETAPDGGP
+414 GTAPDGGP
-422 QAEPLRYSDIAVLA
+422 RTEPPQYSDIAVLA

-510 RARTLAQ
+510 RARALAQ
-517 DSARDITPPEKPSSG
+517 EAARDITPPEAAPVVG
-532 EAPTATPPA
+532 EPVVGEPVA
-541 DTSTSAASPDAA
+541 DA
-553 SSGAV
+553 
-558 PPGAVPPGAVS
+558 PGASGDGA
-569 PGAVQ
+569 
-574 SGAVQSGAVPPG
+574 
-586 AVQSGAV
+586 
-593 SSGAVPPGVASS
+593 
-605 GAVSLGAV
+605 
-613 SSDGV
+613 
-618 APGEAGPSGEAG
+618 APSA
-630 PEPVDDPLRQLVGEL
+630 DDPLRQLVGEL

-660 PAEAYS
+660 PPDAYS
-666 PEGCGRLRR
+666 PEGHGRLRR
-675 LRDELRGLRSQVGLP
+675 LRDELRGLRKQVGLP
-690 LPDLVNEVERALGLD
+690 LPDLVNEVERTLGLD

-763 VGETD
+763 VGETN

-789 GLSYAPQKNGGPAK
+789 GLSYVPQKNGGPAK

-831 RADLPALTGLEKDD
+831 RADLPPLTGLEKDD
-845 LAAFDQACA
+845 LAAFDQACS

-874 LLITTGYWWGSS
+874 LLIATGYWWGSS
-886 GRPLGPSPFLEEIR
+886 GRPLGPSPFLEEVR
-900 AICVAGAGSVAVWTD
+900 AVCMAGAGSVAVWTD
-915 PPEEGAEN
+915 PPQEGAAN

-928 PEEAQWPLEP
+928 PDEAQWPAAP
-938 GERGQSDITARE
+938 GERGQSDISARE
-950 RYEAVVEGARMVED
+950 RYEAVVEAARMVED
-964 EMAGRTRHW
+964 EMSGRTRHW
-973 AGDAGLSDADRAR
+973 PGDAGLTEADRGR

-1006 GDGLLVDLPA
+1006 GDGLLVELPA

-1056 AWLEGRWGQQRLLDP
+1056 AWLESRWGQQRLLDP
-1071 DELPGAADEGAAD
+1071 DELPGAADEGAVD
-1084 DAHFA
+1084 DSHLD
-1089 RLRTRFEES
+1089 RLRSRFEES
-1098 EWASREPLDIEVPFE
+1098 EWAGREPLDIEVPFE

-1118 RLIRGRMDAV
+1118 RLVRGRMDAV

-1210 V
+1210 A

>member
-1 MITPGEL
+1 MITPAEL
-8 ARLLEIPAPTEE
+8 ARLLEIPEPTDE

-72 AAAELGVRVR
+72 AAAELGTRVR
-82 KRLDK
+82 RRLDR

-92 PGDELERLGGEALFD
+92 PADELARLGGESLFD
-107 GEPMVSTYHSYAARL
+107 GEPVVSTYHSYAARL

-135 MRLISP
+135 TRLISP
-141 AVAWQICSRVVDAY
+141 AVAWQICSRAVDAY
-155 NGPMDRIDWQPDT
+155 DGPMDKIEWQPDT
-168 VTKAVMELAG
+168 VTKAVMELSG
-178 DLAEHLRTAEDVRKV
+178 DLSEHLRTADDVRKV

-199 RFAAVKKPLKAQRDI
+199 RFAALRRPLKPQKDI

-225 PLIEAYARA
+225 PLVEAYRRA
-234 KADREVIDH
+234 KADREVMDH

-253 AFKHPEVGMIERSR
+253 AYKHPEVGVIERSR
-267 FSVVLLDEYQDTSQ
+267 FSVVLLDEYQDTSH
-281 AQLVLLRSLFTGG
+281 AQLVLLKSLFSGG

-320 FAYDFPLQPGVNG
+320 FAYDFPLSAPVA
-333 GRPVPAPVVQ
+333 GRRPEPAPVVQ
-343 LSRSFRNGEQILE
+343 LSRSFRNGEHILD
-356 AAAKVQE
+356 AAATIQE
-363 ELRVETKAVPRLIPG
+363 ELRADTAAVPRLVPG

-385 RVECALFHTVE
+385 RVECALFETIE
-396 DESDRIAARIA
+396 EEARRIAARVVA
-407 GLMAADP
+407 LMAPDP
-414 ETAPDGGP
+414 FVAPDGGEWP
-422 QAEPLRYSDIAVLA
+422 GPEPLRFSDIAILA
-436 RKRSQFPLIRRA
+436 RKRSQFPVLRRA
-448 LEARGIPVEVV
+448 LEDVGVPVEVV

-510 RARTLAQ
+510 RARALAQ
-517 DSARDITPPEKPSSG
+517 EAARDLTPPEGVEPAEE
-532 EAPTATPPA
+532 EAAPA
-541 DTSTSAASPDAA
+541 
-553 SSGAV
+553 
-558 PPGAVPPGAVS
+558 
-569 PGAVQ
+569 
-574 SGAVQSGAVPPG
+574 
-586 AVQSGAV
+586 
-593 SSGAVPPGVASS
+593 
-605 GAVSLGAV
+605 
-613 SSDGV
+613 
-618 APGEAGPSGEAG
+618 E
-630 PEPVDDPLRQLVGEL
+630 DDPLRQLVGEL

-660 PAEAYS
+660 PPVAYS
-666 PEGCGRLRR
+666 PEGYARLRR
-675 LRDELRGLRSQVGLP
+675 LRDELRHLRGQVGLP

-710 RSGLDPVTARADLD
+710 RTGLDPVTARADLD
-724 AFIDAAATFAG
+724 AFIDAASTFAG

-749 KAAETEEFGLEAGR
+749 KAAESEEFGLEAGR

-781 EWPVVVVP
+781 EWPVVIVP
-789 GLSYAPQKNGGPAK
+789 GLSSSARKNGAPAK

-831 RADLPALTGLEKDD
+831 RADLPALRGLEKDD
-845 LAAFDQACA
+845 LAAFDAACS

-874 LLITTGYWWGSS
+874 LLIATGYWWGAS

-900 AICVAGAGSVAVWTD
+900 RACLAGAGTVPAWAD
-915 PPEEGAEN
+915 PPEEGESN
-923 PLLAD
+923 PLLAEPD
-928 PEEAQWPLEP
+928 TSAWPPEP
-938 GERGQSDITARE
+938 GAVGDRASRR
-950 RYEAVVEGARMVED
+950 RYEAVVEAARMVED
-964 EMAGRTRHW
+964 AMLGRTRPW
-973 AGDAGLSDADRAR
+973 AGNAGLSDADRRR

-1006 GDGLLVDLPA
+1006 GDGTLVELPP

-1025 LARDPAALARQI
+1025 LARDPAELARRI

-1071 DELPGAADEGAAD
+1071 DELPGAADEGAGE
-1084 DAHFA
+1084 DAELDA
-1089 RLRTRFEES
+1089 LRESFEAS
-1098 EWASREPLDIEVPFE
+1098 EWAAREPVDIEVPFE
-1113 TIIGD
+1113 TVIGD
-1118 RLIRGRMDAV
+1118 RLVRGRMDAV
-1128 FRSPGGGYEVVDWKT
+1128 FRTVDGHGYEVVDWKT
-1143 GSPPSGDEARFV
+1143 GRPPSGDDARFAA
-1155 SVQLA
+1155 VQLA
-1160 AYRLAWAELTGV
+1160 AYRLAWAELAGV
-1172 DVAQVS
+1172 PLDRVS

-1184 SANVTVRPADL
+1184 RANLTVRPADL
-1195 LDAAGL
+1195 LDADGL
-1201 AALLDGVPA
+1201 AALLDAIPTA
-1210 V
+1210 

>member
-8 ARLLEIPAPTEE
+8 ARLLEIPAPTDE
-20 QARVIEAPMA
+20 QARVIEAPLA
-30 PMAVIAGAGS
+30 PLAVIAGAGS

-92 PGDELERLGGEALFD
+92 PGDELERLGGETLFD

-155 NGPMDRIDWQPDT
+155 NGPMDRVEWQPDT
-168 VTKAVMELAG
+168 VTKAVMELSG
-178 DLAEHLRTAEDVRKV
+178 DLSEHLRTPEDVRKV
-193 GAWLDE
+193 GRWLDE
-199 RFAAVKKPLKAQRDI
+199 RFASLKKALKPQRDI

-225 PLIEAYARA
+225 PLVEAYGRA
-234 KADREVIDH
+234 KAEREVIDH

-253 AFKHPEVGMIERSR
+253 AFKHPEVGMFERSR

-281 AQLVLLRSLFTGG
+281 AQLVLLTSLFSGG

-320 FAYDFPLQPGVNG
+320 FAHDFPAQPAVAGR
-333 GRPVPAPVVQ
+333 RPVPAPVVQ
-343 LSRSFRNGEQILE
+343 LSRSFRNGERILD
-356 AAAKVQE
+356 AAATIQE
-363 ELRVETKAVPRLIPG
+363 ELRAETAAVPRLVPG
-378 AGREGRG
+378 AGRDGRG
-385 RVECALFHTVE
+385 RVECALFTTVE
-396 DESDRIAARIA
+396 EEADRIAARVA
-407 GLMAADP
+407 GLIAADP
-414 ETAPDGGP
+414 GTAPDGGV

-436 RKRSQFPLIRRA
+436 RKRSQFPLVRRA

-477 RVMHDPTAGASLARL
+477 RAMHDPTAGASLARL

-517 DSARDITPPEKPSSG
+517 EAARDV
-532 EAPTATPPA
+532 TPPA
-541 DTSTSAASPDAA
+541 APAPSAEAP
-553 SSGAV
+553 
-558 PPGAVPPGAVS
+558 PPGDATSDAVS
-569 PGAVQ
+569 GDTPG
-574 SGAVQSGAVPPG
+574 
-586 AVQSGAV
+586 
-593 SSGAVPPGVASS
+593 
-605 GAVSLGAV
+605 
-613 SSDGV
+613 D
-618 APGEAGPSGEAG
+618 GPSEGGAG
-630 PEPVDDPLRQLVGEL
+630 GDPLRQLVSEL

-660 PAEAYS
+660 DPAAYS
-666 PEGCGRLRR
+666 PEGFGRLRR
-675 LRDELRGLRSQVGLP
+675 LRDEMRGLRGQVGLP
-690 LPDLVNEVERALGLD
+690 LPDLVTEVERTLGLD

-724 AFIDAAATFAG
+724 AFVDAAATFAG

-749 KAAETEEFGLEAGR
+749 KAAESEEFGLEAGR

-789 GLSYAPQKNGGPAK
+789 GLSYVPQKNGGPAK
-803 GSIFPSPPQN
+803 GSVFPSPPQN

-831 RADLPALTGLEKDD
+831 RADLPPLNGLEKDD
-845 LAAFDQACA
+845 LAAFEQACA

-864 AYVAVTRASS
+864 AYVAVTRASA
-874 LLITTGYWWGSS
+874 LLITTGYWWGAS
-886 GRPLGPSPFLEEIR
+886 GRPLGPSPFLEEVR
-900 AICVAGAGSVAVWTD
+900 AVCVAGAGTVAVWAD
-915 PPEEGAEN
+915 PPGEDAAN

-928 PEEAQWPLEP
+928 PDEARWPAGP
-938 GERGQSDITARE
+938 GERGGATARE
-950 RYEAVVEGARMVED
+950 RYAAVVEGARMVED
-964 EMAGRTRHW
+964 AMAGRARHW
-973 AGDAGLSDADRAR
+973 AGNDGLSGADRGR

-1006 GDGLLVDLPA
+1006 GDGLLVELPA
-1016 HLSVSSLVS
+1016 NLSVSSLVS

-1084 DAHFA
+1084 DAQLA
-1089 RLRTRFEES
+1089 RLRERFEES

-1113 TIIGD
+1113 TVIGD
-1118 RLIRGRMDAV
+1118 RLVRGRMDAV
-1128 FRSPGGGYEVVDWKT
+1128 FRTRDGGYEIVDWKT
-1143 GSPPSGDEARFV
+1143 GAPPREDDAGPA

-1160 AYRLAWAELTGV
+1160 AYRLAWAELAGV
-1172 DVAQVS
+1172 EIGQVS

-1184 SANVTVRPADL
+1184 GANVTVRPADL

-1201 AALLDGVPA
+1201 AALLDGIPA
-1210 V
+1210 G

>member
-8 ARLLEIPAPTEE
+8 ARLLEIPAPTDE
-20 QARVIEAPMA
+20 QARVIEAPLA
-30 PMAVIAGAGS
+30 PMGVIAGAGS

-92 PGDELERLGGEALFD
+92 PGDELERLGGETLFD

-141 AVAWQICSRVVDAY
+141 AVAWQICSRVVDTY
-155 NGPMDRIDWQPDT
+155 NGPMDRIEWQPDT
-168 VTKAVMELAG
+168 VTKAVMELSG
-178 DLAEHLRTAEDVRKV
+178 DLSEHLRTSEDVRRV
-193 GAWLDE
+193 GTWLDE
-199 RFAAVKKPLKAQRDI
+199 RFASLKKALKPQRDI

-225 PLIEAYARA
+225 PLIEAYGRA

-243 GDQMALAARI
+243 GDQMALSARI
-253 AFKHPEVGMIERSR
+253 AYKHPEVGMFERSR

-281 AQLVLLRSLFTGG
+281 AQLVLLTSLFSGG

-320 FAYDFPLQPGVNG
+320 FAHDFPAQAAVAGR
-333 GRPVPAPVVQ
+333 RPVPAPVVQ
-343 LSRSFRNGEQILE
+343 LSRSFRNGEQILD
-356 AAAKVQE
+356 AAARIQE
-363 ELRVETKAVPRLIPG
+363 ELRAETAAVPRLVPG

-385 RVECALFHTVE
+385 RVECALFTTVE
-396 DESDRIAARIA
+396 EEADRIAARVA

-414 ETAPDGGP
+414 EIAPDGGV
-422 QAEPLRYSDIAVLA
+422 QAEPLQYSDIAVLA
-436 RKRSQFPLIRRA
+436 RKRSQFPLVRRA

-477 RVMHDPTAGASLARL
+477 RAMHDPTAGASLARL

-510 RARTLAQ
+510 RARALAQ
-517 DSARDITPPEKPSSG
+517 ESARDVTPPAPPEAPSPPEADAPAGDAPAGSG
-532 EAPTATPPA
+532 EAA
-541 DTSTSAASPDAA
+541 
-553 SSGAV
+553 
-558 PPGAVPPGAVS
+558 
-569 PGAVQ
+569 
-574 SGAVQSGAVPPG
+574 
-586 AVQSGAV
+586 
-593 SSGAVPPGVASS
+593 
-605 GAVSLGAV
+605 
-613 SSDGV
+613 
-618 APGEAGPSGEAG
+618 GE
-630 PEPVDDPLRQLVGEL
+630 DPLRQLVSEL

-660 PAEAYS
+660 DPAAYS
-666 PEGCGRLRR
+666 PEGFGRLRR
-675 LRDELRGLRSQVGLP
+675 LRDEMRGLRSQVGLP
-690 LPDLVNEVERALGLD
+690 LPDLVTEVERALGLD

-749 KAAETEEFGLEAGR
+749 KAAESEEFGLEAGR
-763 VGETD
+763 VGETN

-789 GLSYAPQKNGGPAK
+789 GLSSMPQKNGGPAK
-803 GSIFPSPPQN
+803 GSVFPSPPQN

-831 RADLPALTGLEKDD
+831 RADLPPLNGLEKDD
-845 LAAFDQACA
+845 LAAFEQACA

-874 LLITTGYWWGSS
+874 LLVTTGYWWGAS
-886 GRPLGPSPFLEEIR
+886 GRPLGPSPFLEEVR
-900 AICVAGAGSVAVWTD
+900 AVCVAGAGSVAVWAA
-915 PPEEGAEN
+915 PPEEGATN

-928 PEEAQWPLEP
+928 PDEAHWPAGP
-938 GERGQSDITARE
+938 GERGRTDVTARE
-950 RYEAVVEGARMVED
+950 RYAAVVEGARMVED
-964 EMAGRTRHW
+964 AMAGRTRHW
-973 AGDAGLSDADRAR
+973 AGNAGLAAADRGR

-1006 GDGLLVDLPA
+1006 GDGLLVELPA
-1016 HLSVSSLVS
+1016 NLSVSSLVS

-1056 AWLEGRWGQQRLLDP
+1056 AWLESRWGQQRLLDP

-1084 DAHFA
+1084 DTHLA
-1089 RLRTRFEES
+1089 RLRERFEES
-1098 EWASREPLDIEVPFE
+1098 EWAAREPLDIEVPFE

-1118 RLIRGRMDAV
+1118 RLVRGRMDAV
-1128 FRSPGGGYEVVDWKT
+1128 FRSRDGAYEVVDWKT
-1143 GSPPSGDEARFV
+1143 GAPPPAEEAAFA

-1160 AYRLAWAELTGV
+1160 AYRLAWAELVGV
-1172 DVAQVS
+1172 EVEQVS

-1210 V
+1210 A

>member
-20 QARVIEAPMA
+20 QARVIEAPLA

-82 KRLDK
+82 KRLDR

-107 GEPMVSTYHSYAARL
+107 GEPTVSTYHSYAARL

-155 NGPMDRIDWQPDT
+155 HGPMDRVDWQPDT
-168 VTKAVMELAG
+168 VTKAVMDLAG
-178 DLAEHLRTAEDVRKV
+178 DLAEHLRTAEDVRRV

-199 RFAAVKKPLKAQRDI
+199 RLAAVKKPLKAQRDI

-225 PLIEAYARA
+225 PLVEAYGRA
-234 KADREVIDH
+234 KAQREVIDH

-253 AFKHPEVGMIERSR
+253 AAGHPEVGMIERSR
-267 FSVVLLDEYQDTSQ
+267 FSVVLLDEYQDTSH
-281 AQLVLLRSLFTGG
+281 AQLVLLRSLFAGG

-320 FAYDFPLQPGVNG
+320 FAHDFPLRPGAGG

-343 LSRSFRNGEQILE
+343 LSRSFRNGERILE

-363 ELRVETKAVPRLIPG
+363 ELRAETKAVPRLVPG

-396 DESDRIAARIA
+396 DEADRIAARIA

-414 ETAPDGGP
+414 GTAPDGGP
-422 QAEPLRYSDIAVLA
+422 LAEPLRYSDIAVLA

-477 RVMHDPTAGASLARL
+477 RVMHDPAAGASLARL

-510 RARTLAQ
+510 RARALAQ
-517 DSARDITPPEKPSSG
+517 ESARDVTPPEG
-532 EAPTATPPA
+532 
-541 DTSTSAASPDAA
+541 AA
-553 SSGAV
+553 
-558 PPGAVPPGAVS
+558 
-569 PGAVQ
+569 
-574 SGAVQSGAVPPG
+574 
-586 AVQSGAV
+586 
-593 SSGAVPPGVASS
+593 
-605 GAVSLGAV
+605 
-613 SSDGV
+613 
-618 APGEAGPSGEAG
+618 APGGDGTEPGGDEAAPSG
-630 PEPVDDPLRQLVGEL
+630 DPLRQLVGEL
-645 NQETG
+645 SQETG

-660 PAEAYS
+660 PADAYS
-666 PEGCGRLRR
+666 PEGYGRLRR

-690 LPDLVNEVERALGLD
+690 LPDLVTEVERALGLD

-789 GLSYAPQKNGGPAK
+789 GLSYTPQKNGGPAK
-803 GSIFPSPPQN
+803 GSVFPSPPQN

-831 RADLPALTGLEKDD
+831 RADLPVLTGLEKDD
-845 LAAFDQACA
+845 LAEFDRACA

-874 LLITTGYWWGSS
+874 LLIATGYWWGSS
-886 GRPLGPSPFLEEIR
+886 GRPLGPSPFLEEVR
-900 AICVAGAGSVAVWTD
+900 AVCVAGAGSVPVWTD
-915 PPEEGAEN
+915 PPEEGAAN

-928 PEEAQWPLEP
+928 PEEARWPVAP
-938 GERGQSDITARE
+938 GERGRSGITARE
-950 RYEAVVEGARMVED
+950 RYEAVVEGARMVQD

-1006 GDGLLVDLPA
+1006 GDGMLVELPA

-1056 AWLEGRWGQQRLLDP
+1056 AWLESRWGQQRLIDP

-1084 DAHFA
+1084 DAQLD
-1089 RLRTRFEES
+1089 RLRARFEES

-1118 RLIRGRMDAV
+1118 RLVRGRMDAV

-1143 GSPPSGDEARFV
+1143 GSPPSGDEARFA

-1160 AYRLAWAELTGV
+1160 AYRLAWAELAGV
-1172 DVAQVS
+1172 DVDQVS

-1184 SANVTVRPADL
+1184 AANVTVRPADL

-1210 V
+1210 L

>member
-8 ARLLEIPAPTEE
+8 ARLLEIPEPTDE
-20 QARVIEAPMA
+20 QARVIQAPMA

-72 AAAELGVRVR
+72 AAAELGARVR
-82 KRLDK
+82 KRLDA
-87 LREVL
+87 LRDVL
-92 PGDELERLGGEALFD
+92 PADELERLGGESLFD
-107 GEPMVSTYHSYAARL
+107 GEPVVATYHAYAARL

-155 NGPMDRIDWQPDT
+155 DGPMDRVDWQPDT
-168 VTKAVMELAG
+168 VTKAVMDLAG
-178 DLAEHLRTAEDVRKV
+178 DLAEHLRTPDDVREV

-199 RFAAVKKPLKAQRDI
+199 RFAALKKPLKAQRDI
-214 LAKHAVREQLM
+214 LDKHAVREQLM
-225 PLIEAYARA
+225 PLVEAYGRA
-234 KADREVIDH
+234 KAEREVIDH

-253 AFKHPEVGMIERSR
+253 AARHPEVGMIERSR

-281 AQLVLLRSLFTGG
+281 AQLVLLRSLFGGG

-320 FAYDFPLQPGVNG
+320 FAYDFPLRPAGPG

-343 LSRSFRNGEQILE
+343 LSRSFRNGERILE

-363 ELRVETKAVPRLIPG
+363 ELRAETKAVPRLVPG

-385 RVECALFHTVE
+385 RVECALLPTVE
-396 DESDRIAARIA
+396 DEADRIAERIA
-407 GLMAADP
+407 QLMAADP

-422 QAEPLRYSDIAVLA
+422 QTEPLRYSDIAVLA

-510 RARTLAQ
+510 RARTLAEEA
-517 DSARDITPPEKPSSG
+517 ARDVTPPQ
-532 EAPTATPPA
+532 
-541 DTSTSAASPDAA
+541 DPDAGPDA
-553 SSGAV
+553 PKGGDPAGQAD
-558 PPGAVPPGAVS
+558 PDDTGPGA
-569 PGAVQ
+569 
-574 SGAVQSGAVPPG
+574 
-586 AVQSGAV
+586 
-593 SSGAVPPGVASS
+593 
-605 GAVSLGAV
+605 
-613 SSDGV
+613 
-618 APGEAGPSGEAG
+618 GEDADEGR
-630 PEPVDDPLRQLVGEL
+630 DPLRRLVGEL

-660 PAEAYS
+660 PPEAYS
-666 PEGCGRLRR
+666 PEGYRRLCR
-675 LRDELRGLRSQVGLP
+675 LRDELRALRGQVGLP
-690 LPDLVNEVERALGLD
+690 LPDLVTEVERTLGLD

-724 AFIDAAATFAG
+724 AFIDAAAAFAG

-789 GLSYAPQKNGGPAK
+789 GLCYVPQKNGAPAK
-803 GSIFPSPPQN
+803 GSVFPSPPQT

-831 RADLPALTGLEKDD
+831 RADLPA
-845 LAAFDQACA
+845 
-854 ERDLREERRL
+854 
-864 AYVAVTRASS
+864 
-874 LLITTGYWWGSS
+874 
-886 GRPLGPSPFLEEIR
+886 
-900 AICVAGAGSVAVWTD
+900 
-915 PPEEGAEN
+915 
-923 PLLAD
+923 
-928 PEEAQWPLEP
+928 
-938 GERGQSDITARE
+938 
-950 RYEAVVEGARMVED
+950 
-964 EMAGRTRHW
+964 
-973 AGDAGLSDADRAR
+973 
-986 MTAWAR
+986 
-992 DVELLLAERDRGRG
+992 
-1006 GDGLLVDLPA
+1006 
-1016 HLSVSSLVS
+1016 
-1025 LARDPAALARQI
+1025 
-1037 RRPMPRPPAPYARR
+1037 
-1051 GTAFH
+1051 
-1056 AWLEGRWGQQRLLDP
+1056 
-1071 DELPGAADEGAAD
+1071 
-1084 DAHFA
+1084 
-1089 RLRTRFEES
+1089 
-1098 EWASREPLDIEVPFE
+1098 
-1113 TIIGD
+1113 
-1118 RLIRGRMDAV
+1118 
-1128 FRSPGGGYEVVDWKT
+1128 
-1143 GSPPSGDEARFV
+1143 
-1155 SVQLA
+1155 
-1160 AYRLAWAELTGV
+1160 
-1172 DVAQVS
+1172 
-1178 AAFHYV
+1178 
-1184 SANVTVRPADL
+1184 
-1195 LDAAGL
+1195 
-1201 AALLDGVPA
+1201 
-1210 V
+1210 

>member
-1 MITPGEL
+1 MITPEEL
-8 ARLLEIPAPTEE
+8 ARLLEIPEPTDE

-82 KRLDK
+82 KRLDR

-141 AVAWQICSRVVDAY
+141 AVAWQICSRVVDSY
-155 NGPMDRIDWQPDT
+155 NGPMDQIEWQPDT
-168 VTKAVMELAG
+168 VTKAVMELSG
-178 DLAEHLRTAEDVRKV
+178 DLSEHLRTADDVRKV
-193 GAWLDE
+193 GSWLDE
-199 RFAAVKKPLKAQRDI
+199 RFAALKKPLKPQRDI
-214 LAKHAVREQLM
+214 LAKQAVREQLM
-225 PLIEAYARA
+225 PLIEAYGRA

-281 AQLVLLRSLFTGG
+281 AQLVLLTSLFAGG
-294 HPVTAVGDPCQSI
+294 HAVTAVGDPCQSI

-320 FAYDFPLQPGVNG
+320 FAYDFPSQPAVGG
-333 GRPVPAPVVQ
+333 GRPTPAPVVQ
-343 LSRSFRNGEQILE
+343 LSRSFRNGEHILE
-356 AAAKVQE
+356 AAAKIQE
-363 ELRVETKAVPRLIPG
+363 ELRAETRAVPRLVPG
-378 AGREGRG
+378 AGREKRG
-385 RVECALFHTVE
+385 RVECALFETVE
-396 DESDRIAARIA
+396 DEAERIAARIA
-407 GLMAADP
+407 GLMADGP
-414 ETAPDGGP
+414 GLAPDGGWSESEL
-422 QAEPLRYSDIAVLA
+422 AYSDIAVLA

-448 LEARGIPVEVV
+448 LEGRGIPVEVV

-477 RVMHDPTAGASLARL
+477 RVMHDPSAGASLARL

-510 RARTLAQ
+510 RARVLAQ
-517 DSARDITPPEKPSSG
+517 DAARDVTPPESADPPEPAPDVAEDVAEG
-532 EAPTATPPA
+532 VVDEAP
-541 DTSTSAASPDAA
+541 
-553 SSGAV
+553 
-558 PPGAVPPGAVS
+558 
-569 PGAVQ
+569 
-574 SGAVQSGAVPPG
+574 
-586 AVQSGAV
+586 
-593 SSGAVPPGVASS
+593 
-605 GAVSLGAV
+605 
-613 SSDGV
+613 
-618 APGEAGPSGEAG
+618 
-630 PEPVDDPLRQLVGEL
+630 DDPLRQLVSEL

-660 PAEAYS
+660 PPDAYS
-666 PEGCGRLRR
+666 PEGYGRLRR
-675 LRDELRGLRSQVGLP
+675 LRDELRGLRAQVGLP

-763 VGETD
+763 VGETN

-789 GLSYAPQKNGGPAK
+789 GLSSVPQKNGAPAK

-831 RADLPALTGLEKDD
+831 RADLPSLTGLEKDD
-845 LAAFDQACA
+845 LAAFDEACS

-874 LLITTGYWWGSS
+874 LLIATGYWWGAS
-886 GRPLGPSPFLEEIR
+886 GRPLGPSPFLEEVRFVCMTGEGVVGIW
-900 AICVAGAGSVAVWTD
+900 ADA
-915 PPEEGAEN
+915 PEEGDAN
-923 PLLAD
+923 PLLDD
-928 PEEAQWPLEP
+928 PDEAQWPIAP
-938 GERGQSDITARE
+938 GDRGWSDIAARE
-950 RYEAVVEGARMVED
+950 RYEAVVEAARMVED

-973 AGDAGLSDADRAR
+973 AGIDGLSVTDRAR

-1006 GDGLLVDLPA
+1006 GDGMQVQLPA

-1025 LARDPAALARQI
+1025 LARDPAGLARQI

-1056 AWLEGRWGQQRLLDP
+1056 AWLESRWGQQRLLDP
-1071 DELPGAADEGAAD
+1071 DELPGAADEGAAE
-1084 DAHFA
+1084 DAQLAHLQA
-1089 RLRTRFEES
+1089 RFEES

-1113 TIIGD
+1113 TVIGD

-1128 FRSPGGGYEVVDWKT
+1128 FRTADGYEIVDWKT
-1143 GSPPSGDEARFV
+1143 GAPPAGDEARFAA
-1155 SVQLA
+1155 VQLA
-1160 AYRLAWAELTGV
+1160 AYRLAWAELNGV
-1172 DVAQVS
+1172 EVGRVS

-1184 SANVTVRPADL
+1184 GANVTVRPADL
-1195 LDAAGL
+1195 LDADGL

-1210 V
+1210 A